1 MSCEIIELLK
11 GINSR
16 LDKIEN
22 EISDIKRTNK
32 KMSDHINFV
41 ENTYSLVRTPLGYL
55 KNKIE
60 FIMGNTNHQQIELP
74 KLNNVE

>member
-1 MSCEIIELLK
+1 MNSEIIELLK

-22 EISDIKRTNK
+22 EISSMKKTNQ

-60 FIMGNTNHQQIELP
+60 FIMGNPNQQTIELP
-74 KLNNVE
+74 KLNNTE

>member
-1 MSCEIIELLK
+1 MSSEVIELLK

-16 LDKIEN
+16 LDKIET
-22 EISDIKRTNK
+22 EISGMKKTTQ

-60 FIMGNTNHQQIELP
+60 CIMGNHHPTIELP
-74 KLNNVE
+74 KINNDE